1 MKAIVDKA
9 GCIACGLCV
18 NLCPEVFSWDDDGT
32 AKGSE
37 IPSEYDARVKD
48 ARDGCPVSV
57 IDIK

>member
-1 MKAIVDKA
+1 MKATVDKE

-18 NLCPEVFSWDDDGT
+18 SMCPEVFSWDPDGT
-32 AKGSE
+32 AQGSE
-37 IPSEYDARVKD
+37 IPPEQVSRAKD